1 MPPLRRQSRIGDHGA
16 VDSIHKPAAESKET
30 WNKDKE
36 SASKEAV
43 SKDAKESKE
52 KKPAKKK

>member
-1 MPPLRRQSRIGDHGA
+1 MNDYGGKKATSGDGEKG
-16 VDSIHKPAAESKET
+16 DKPVTEATEAG
-30 WNKDKE
+30 NKDKE
-36 SASKEAV
+36 SASKEAA